1 MLTTKKNQTFLEWY
15 IESLE
20 SQSHVMTT
28 EAVNYNK
35 LNVIYRNMASQGM
48 RLSPDN
54 AMNFM
59 RIAFGVVQ
67 RSMRKAD
74 REKFEKLLQVF

>member
-15 IESLE
+15 IES
-20 SQSHVMTT
+20 QSHVMTT

-35 LNVIYRNMASQGM
+35 MNVIYRNMASQGM